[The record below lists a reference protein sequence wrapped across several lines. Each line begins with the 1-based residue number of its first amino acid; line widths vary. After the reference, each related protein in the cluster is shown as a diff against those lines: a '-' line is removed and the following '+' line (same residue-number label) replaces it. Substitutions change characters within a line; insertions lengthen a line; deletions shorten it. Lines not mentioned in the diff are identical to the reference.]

1 MATIRRDVHLPAD
14 PATVWDAVRDVGA
27 AHVRLVPG
35 VLTAT
40 EFDGQARLVTFA
52 DGWQVRELIVD
63 LDDDRQR
70 LAYTV
75 VDGVFTHH
83 HASMEILAED
93 DGRSRLVWTT
103 DLLPNDAAPTVEAL
117 VDRGVAAMR
126 MVFDS

>member
-1 MATIRRDVHLPAD
+1 MATIRRDIHLQSD

-40 EFDGQARLVTFA
+40 EFDGHARRVTFA

-63 LDDDRQR
+63 VDDDRQR
-70 LAYTV
+70 LAYAV

-83 HASMEILAED
+83 HASMEVAA
-93 DGRSRLVWTT
+93 DGDGTQPPRLDHRPAPARRRPDRRGARRSRGRR
-103 DLLPNDAAPTVEAL
+103 DA
-117 VDRGVAAMR
+117 R
-126 MVFDS
+126 VFDG